1 LLFSDIRRQARF
13 ASYALAG
20 MSAVA
25 ALTWLRR
32 QTFPQLIEVPTFRP
46 RTRALALQPDI
57 LGRLRELVNRWSLL
71 GAAGLIAAIVLA
83 MTIPALATGAPSVD
97 ASAIQSSAGVT
108 GSSVTRVEDLS
119 AATFVGSLPFVAQ
132 QRYFASLDGSR
143 APGHAFVTGGRE
155 ASLAEYLQNVKAEA
169 ALPYLSDAAN
179 KTGAIEAWNAA
190 VAEQERQRQAEA
202 AAAEAERLASLRTS
216 QVAGS
221 WRAPALAGGTVLHAT
236 VTFYACVGNGFCGNM
251 SSGQQVF
258 EGAAACSSDLPF
270 GTRFIVNNDPQQ
282 RVFVCLDRGALS
294 STWVD
299 VWFYDIADGWAWQ
312 SLVGTASD
320 ITIIG

>member
-1 LLFSDIRRQARF
+1 MLFSDIRRQARF

-32 QTFPQLIEVPTFRP
+32 QTFPQLIDVPTFRP
-46 RTRALALQPDI
+46 RSRAVAMQPDI
-57 LGRLRELVNRWSLL
+57 LAALREAVNRWSLL

-83 MTIPALATGAPSVD
+83 MTVPALTTGAASVD

-108 GSSVTRVEDLS
+108 GTSTTRVEDLS
-119 AATFVGSLPFVAQ
+119 ATTFVGALPFVAQ
-132 QRYFASLDGSR
+132 QRYFAALDGSL

-155 ASLAEYLQNVKAEA
+155 SSLAEYLQGVTGQV
-169 ALPYLSDAAN
+169 ALPYLADAVT
-179 KTGAIEAWNAA
+179 KTEAIDAWSAA
-190 VAEQERQRQAEA
+190 VAEAQRQQIEA

-216 QVAGS
+216 EVAGI
-221 WRAPALAGGTVLHAT
+221 WRAPALTAGSVRYAT
-236 VTFYACVGNGFCGNM
+236 VTFYACIGNGFCGNM
-251 SSGQQVF
+251 SSGQPVF
-258 EGAAACSSDLPF
+258 EGAAACSADLPF

-299 VWFYDIADGWAWQ
+299 IWFYDVADGWAWQ
-312 SLVGTASD
+312 SLVGTYSD
-320 ITIIG
+320 ITILG